1 MNYTKTVVAVSLE
14 DQNIQALSQIGDLP
28 FNETSEIHLVHV
40 FEIHQ
45 LSIDFIP
52 NLHLSPE
59 DLLSVEKWGEEKLLE
74 VRDKIGLSEKNCV
87 VKCLI
92 SSNPRQEFLNYADTQ
107 GATLIVA
114 VAKEREGV
122 RGLFESSFTNFLN
135 KFSKCSLLLLR
146 PESKR

>member
-1 MNYTKTVVAVSLE
+1 MNYNKTIVAVSL
-14 DQNIQALSQIGDLP
+14 DDKNIEALSQIGDLP
-28 FNETSEIHLVHV
+28 FSENSVIHLVHV

-45 LSIDFIP
+45 LSLDFIP

-59 DLLSVEKWGEEKLLE
+59 DLLAVEKWGEDRLLE
-74 VRDKIGLSEKNCV
+74 VRDKIGLTEKNCV

-92 SSNPRQEFLNYADTQ
+92 STNPRQEFLNYADTH

-135 KFSKCSLLLLR
+135 KFSRCNLLLLR

>member
-1 MNYTKTVVAVSLE
+1 MDYSKTIVAVSLE
-14 DQNIQALSQIGDLP
+14 DENVEALTQIRDLP
-28 FNETSEIHLVHV
+28 FTETSQIHLVHV

-52 NLHLSPE
+52 NMHLSPE
-59 DLLSVEKWGEEKLLE
+59 DLFAVEKWGEDRLIQ
-74 VRDKIGLSEKNCV
+74 VRDKMGFSEKICV

-92 SSNPRQEFLNYADTQ
+92 STNPRQEFLNYADTH

-122 RGLFESSFTNFLN
+122 KGLFESSFTNFLS
-135 KFSKCSLLLLR
+135 KFSKANLLLLR
-146 PESKR
+146 TGSKR